1 MTVGELIE
9 QLQCYDPEMPVK
21 FLYPAGDYWRNTI
34 AKTPCEVAENML
46 EYSAYHD
53 SDVLMKEDDNGEIP
67 DGGFV
72 AVCIQ

>member
-9 QLQCYDPEMPVK
+9 QLQQYDSEMPVK

-34 AKTPCEVAENML
+34 AKTPCEVSENTV
-46 EYSAYHD
+46 EYSSYHD
-53 SDVLMKEDDNGEIP
+53 SDVLSKKDNEDTKQES
-67 DGGFV
+67 FV